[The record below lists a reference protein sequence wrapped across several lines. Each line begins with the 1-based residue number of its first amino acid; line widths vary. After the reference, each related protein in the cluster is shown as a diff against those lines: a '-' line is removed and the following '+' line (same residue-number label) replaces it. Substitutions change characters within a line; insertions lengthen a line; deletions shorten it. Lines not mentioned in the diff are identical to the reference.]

1 MTCVTVL
8 CWAQY
13 RPNPTAES
21 KSWL

>member
-21 KSWL
+21 KTWQ